1 MVLFEPETLTAGIAW
16 SQLRAQTWIALF
28 HHIVLSQSLAYVI
41 WYRLL
46 SRLPAGTVS
55 LSTLMVPAIGVVSS
69 VLFLGETPTLA
80 DFAGLALMTAAA
92 GAVMAPTRR
101 PQPG

>member
-1 MVLFEPETLTAGIAW
+1 
-16 SQLRAQTWIALF
+16 
-28 HHIVLSQSLAYVI
+28 
-41 WYRLL
+41 
-46 SRLPAGTVS
+46 
-55 LSTLMVPAIGVVSS
+55 MVPAIGVVSS